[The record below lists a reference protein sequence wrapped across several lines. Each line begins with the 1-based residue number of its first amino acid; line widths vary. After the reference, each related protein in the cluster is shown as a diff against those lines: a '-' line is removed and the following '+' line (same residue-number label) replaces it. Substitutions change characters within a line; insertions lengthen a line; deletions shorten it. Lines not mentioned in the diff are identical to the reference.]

1 MKKETFT
8 LKGFKFAAFDLDGTI
23 VNERGEISQNIE
35 KAILKLRKSGITPI
49 IATGRVLQSYKN
61 LFSSNRYNKLFHN
74 KIVCHDGNILYEEGK
89 ITILKKIDLDFFW
102 SIFYS
107 LKSSADFV
115 VINNGECFA
124 ETKSAALK
132 YSMVYRI
139 NRSQIIVKS
148 FDEINLNGLSNVYVF
163 PKDKDKQISI
173 NYFSNYN
180 VKPISYLNA
189 FKITPNVNKADGLI
203 KLLATDFHEKNLE
216 KVIAFGDGE
225 NDVQMLNNCAIGIAV
240 QNSHPA
246 AINCSTYSINIP
258 IEKFIE
264 ENLVEGTDSTEI
276 RV

>member
-1 MKKETFT
+1 MDRKGVYEKETFT

-89 ITILKKIDLDFFW
+89 LRYLKIDLDFW

-163 PKDKDKQISI
+163 LKTKI
-173 NYFSNYN
+173 N
-180 VKPISYLNA
+180 
-189 FKITPNVNKADGLI
+189 
-203 KLLATDFHEKNLE
+203 
-216 KVIAFGDGE
+216 
-225 NDVQMLNNCAIGIAV
+225 
-240 QNSHPA
+240 
-246 AINCSTYSINIP
+246 
-258 IEKFIE
+258 KFQ
-264 ENLVEGTDSTEI
+264 
-276 RV
+276 